1 MKVARFFSVTVMTTL
16 LTLLYVYQNVE
27 VINIG
32 YDITRN
38 EQQLSSSLD
47 EHKQLVYNL
56 NKLESP
62 VGLSKRLFLEK
73 IELVEAD
80 AENVYYACANYETD
94 QDTLSPRVSMLERF
108 LDSISVTAEARES
121 K

>member
-16 LTLLYVYQNVE
+16 LTLLYVYQNIE
-27 VINIG
+27 VINLG

-38 EQQLSSSLD
+38 EKQLSTRLD
-47 EHKQLVYNL
+47 EHEQLVYNL

-62 VGLSKRLFLEK
+62 VDLSKRLFLEK

-80 AENVYYACANYETD
+80 AEKVHYANAKYTD
-94 QDTLSPRVSMLERF
+94 DKQVIRS
-108 LDSISVTAEARES
+108 
-121 K
+121 